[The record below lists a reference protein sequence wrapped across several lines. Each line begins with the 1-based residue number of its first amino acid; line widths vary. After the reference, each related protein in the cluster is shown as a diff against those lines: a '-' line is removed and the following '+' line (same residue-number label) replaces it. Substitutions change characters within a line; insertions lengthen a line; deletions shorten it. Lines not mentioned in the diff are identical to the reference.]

1 MSSSQSHEILVDAI
15 LWDMDGTLINSTPA
29 ADKTYQ
35 LFCEKH
41 NIDQSGHPHGVRMVD
56 SMRKWF
62 PKASDAEITDMAMQF
77 EADIIQVAK
86 DAVKAGQ
93 PGIVILPGVERILDE
108 LRSHPSA
115 EQHYA
120 ICTSATR
127 AFASSALSTAGITPP
142 SHILAADDCTHGKPH
157 PEPYQKGAAL
167 LSKDPKNCIV
177 VEDAPAGI
185 KAGLAAGA
193 TVIAVCTSHTRQQL
207 EGLGAHHIVE
217 NLESVSTQW
226 VGDEIKVVVKQ

>member
-1 MSSSQSHEILVDAI
+1 MGNMSSSQSHEILVDAI

-120 ICTSATR
+120 ICAMSRNPAHLVL
-127 AFASSALSTAGITPP
+127 ALSS
-142 SHILAADDCTHGKPH
+142 SHT
-157 PEPYQKGAAL
+157 
-167 LSKDPKNCIV
+167 
-177 VEDAPAGI
+177 
-185 KAGLAAGA
+185 
-193 TVIAVCTSHTRQQL
+193 CTSHTRQQL

-217 NLESVSTQW
+217 NL
-226 VGDEIKVVVKQ
+226 